1 MHRFRGSCVFFQVY
15 NFTLTLDDA
24 SAVPSS
30 MRVTVSGDAA
40 NWTVIIN
47 KTCSDTYYHW
57 TSDTELTNCV
67 EYVCGFLADRILL
80 RAVSSAIV
88 MMLSSV
94 RLSVMKCIVSLRVGV
109 RG

>member
-1 MHRFRGSCVFFQVY
+1 
-15 NFTLTLDDA
+15 
-24 SAVPSS
+24 

-47 KTCSDTYYHW
+47 KTCSDNYYHW

-67 EYVCGFLADRILL
+67 EYVCGFLADRTAARSIMTIANDRYCTQYLSL
-80 RAVSSAIV
+80 AIV
-88 MMLSSV
+88 MILSPV
-94 RLSVMKCIVSLRVGV
+94 CLYFCLRKCIVALRVGV